1 MTGRRV
7 FKQKQNIYTITITT
21 TINYMLKQVKED
33 EIILKN
39 SIRDDVYES
48 KKNTPLRDYNL
59 IRMLR
64 LTK

>member
-7 FKQKQNIYTITITT
+7 FKQKQNVYTITITT

-48 KKNTPLRDYNL
+48 KKKIHP
-59 IRMLR
+59 
-64 LTK
+64 